1 MQGFNFTNNNIY
13 VPFFYGQLDNIGKR
27 LSDFEEVKNEHKHSN
42 YFLLG
47 KGNFG
52 YAEKMKSRINNTFYA
67 IKKLR
72 KDDKQ
77 FKMKDFQRETQNM
90 INLNHENIIK
100 FYGYFLDQERVVK
113 FNEIYS
119 DIPERQIKNQSYVE
133 VYCLVLEF
141 ASNGSLNNYYKKIKE
156 DNSGYYLPIEQSYII
171 KFLKQSLKALTYL
184 GSKSILHRDIQP
196 DNLLLDKY
204 FNIKITDFGIS
215 ALYYDQNPENAFKN
229 RDLFSNFSIVGRQDF
244 VAPEIENGERY
255 DFRVDTFGLGLTI
268 LCFMS
273 EDYPINLTKQKL
285 QNIEKVI
292 RNVSEDKMDKKYN
305 NNLKALVL
313 KMINYNQNMRPYA
326 NKALEELENIEKMI
340 NSQNIIK
347 NWAQNQNNPNII
359 INKSN
364 TFPKNAFN
372 SPNNNF
378 NNNMP
383 MMNSSNNQFYI
394 NSNNFMFSPFP
405 NMQNLF
411 NNMQFQPIANINSKN
426 YTNINRIPKNTSLT
440 RVLQCLCDIYKKDI
454 SLTNS
459 KFIINEIKQ
468 YKPNISIT
476 LDIINI
482 IDFINNNQIVNINY
496 FCTEI
501 NNFREKL
508 STKSQNFQGTNEI
521 SPKFVFHDLFSI
533 FNKEMKQFEIP
544 WNNNT
549 LEGLIEPMILPK
561 NSYPD
566 LYDKIEFFKSKYA
579 NLFVDFFYFMLLDLV
594 KCSNCNRILNLESY
608 VASFIALDSFTYDNV
623 TNLMKRELINKPSNL
638 NGYFY
643 CPNCRSRTIGICEKK
658 LLNSPKYL
666 IIDFFGSP
674 KNQKNLEDEIDMSYY
689 IVSNIG
695 PRKYKLYGYICE
707 AQNGKFTA
715 SIKGNNIWKIYSEEN
730 DFDQYPIKDMNN
742 CSPYIAIYRGN

>member
-1 MQGFNFTNNNIY
+1 MQGFNFTNNNTNA
-13 VPFFYGQLDNIGKR
+13 PSFFGHLDNIGKR
-27 LSDFEEVKNEHKHSN
+27 LSDFEEVPNKPSY

-90 INLNHENIIK
+90 INLRHENIIK
-100 FYGYFLDQERVVK
+100 FYGYFLDQERVQK

-119 DIPERQIKNQSYVE
+119 DKPERQIKNQSYVE

-141 ASNGSLNNYYKKIKE
+141 ASNGSLNDLYKNIKE
-156 DNSGYYLPIEQSYII
+156 NNSGFYIPIEQPFII
-171 KFLKQSLKALTYL
+171 KFLKQSLNALTYL
-184 GSKSILHRDIQP
+184 GSKSILHRDMQP
-196 DNLLLDKY
+196 ENLLLDEN

-215 ALYYDQNPENAFKN
+215 ALYYDQNPENASKN
-229 RDLFSNFSIVGRQDF
+229 RDLFSNFSVVGRQDF
-244 VAPEIENGERY
+244 VAPEIENGEIY

-273 EDYPINLTKQKL
+273 ENYPINLTKQKQ

-292 RNVSEDKMDKKYN
+292 RNVSVDKMDKKYN
-305 NNLKALVL
+305 INLKNLVL

-326 NKALEELENIEKMI
+326 NQALEELENIEKMI

-347 NWAQNQNNPNII
+347 NSTQNQNNPNVF
-359 INKSN
+359 NRSN
-364 TFPKNAFN
+364 SFPRDFN
-372 SPNNNF
+372 SPNIQMMNYPNNQIYL
-378 NNNMP
+378 NNN
-383 MMNSSNNQFYI
+383 NV
-394 NSNNFMFSPFP
+394 MFNPLS

-411 NNMQFQPIANINSKN
+411 NNMQFQPIANINPKSS
-426 YTNINRIPKNTSLT
+426 TNINRIPKNTSLT
-440 RVLQCLCDIYKKDI
+440 RVLQCLCDIYKNDI
-454 SLTNS
+454 SLKNT
-459 KFIINEIKQ
+459 KFIVEEIKK
-468 YKPNISIT
+468 YKPNISIA

-482 IDFINNNQIVNINY
+482 IDFINIANQNFNINY

-501 NNFREKL
+501 NNFRMKL
-508 STKSQNFQGTNEI
+508 SMKSQNFLGTKEI

-533 FNKEMKQFEIP
+533 FNKEMKEFEIP

-549 LEGLIEPMILPK
+549 LDGLIEPMILPK
-561 NSYPD
+561 NYYPD

-608 VASFIALDSFTYDNV
+608 VASFLALDSFTYDNV
-623 TNLMKRELINKPSNL
+623 TNLMQRELINKPSNL
-638 NGYFY
+638 NSYLY
-643 CPNCRSRTIGICEKK
+643 CPNCRTKTIGICEKK

-689 IVSNIG
+689 IISNIG

-730 DFDQYPIKDMNN
+730 SFDQYSIKDMNK